1 MDDNDT
7 KEENQPST
15 SKKES
20 QRTNSGNDL
29 YDDRGHDERA
39 SNSESSVSATYSV
52 RSRIDM
58 ADARPEVP
66 KPIIGKREPKAP
78 ERKKRGRRAT
88 GRVVKRRRSYARRQV
103 RRAPKR
109 KPRPREDRKH
119 QRDLSV
125 STIFTRLSSRSG
137 SRTPGCIHCG
147 HRCCRRRFQ
156 YIQRRFRARRYG
168 IRHYHTYPNV
178 RKKKIARVRR
188 LKKKKVVKIVKPKP
202 PAYASVCQ
210 HVQIGS
216 RSQMLSPLF
225 INTNSAPP
233 EGEVP
238 ELLLPTHCPIT
249 PEMIHEALRNLTLWR
264 QEVGTFVIMEYL
276 RRNYPVNPTENAL
289 LIELKEK
296 LRVAAIVGFV
306 VQTNEDVWCLNSVLQ
321 RRKLAATHVSLFW
334 QAYADTL
341 NAFPFRKEPEPPKE
355 KTEVQTN
362 TAHGRSRY
370 GDDLI

>member
-15 SKKES
+15 SKKEN
-20 QRTNSGNDL
+20 QRTSSRDDQ
-29 YDDRGHDERA
+29 YVDRGHNKVE
-39 SNSESSVSATYSV
+39 SNSESSVSANYSV

-125 STIFTRLSSRSG
+125 STIFTRLSSGSG

-147 HRCCRRRFQ
+147 HRCCRRRYQ
-156 YIQRRFRARRYG
+156 YIQKRFRARRHG
-168 IRHYHTYPNV
+168 IRHYPIYSNI
-178 RKKKIARVRR
+178 RKKKIMRVRR
-188 LKKKKVVKIVKPKP
+188 WKKKKVVKKSP
-202 PAYASVCQ
+202 VCQ
-210 HVQIGS
+210 HTQIGS
-216 RSQMLSPLF
+216 RSQMLSPLY
-225 INTNSAPP
+225 ISSNSPPP
-233 EGEVP
+233 EDQVP
-238 ELLLPTHCPIT
+238 ELLLQTHQPIT
-249 PEMIHEALRNLTLWR
+249 PEMIYEALRNLTLWR
-264 QEVGTFVIMEYL
+264 QEVGTLSILEYI
-276 RRNYPVNPTENAL
+276 RRNYPVDPSESSL

-296 LRVAAIVGFV
+296 LRVASIVGFV
-306 VQTNEDVWCLNSVLQ
+306 VQSSDNAWCLPILQ
-321 RRKLAATHVSLFW
+321 KRKLAATHVSLFW
-334 QAYADTL
+334 QVYADTL
-341 NAFPFRKEPEPPKE
+341 RALRFHKNLEPPKE
-355 KTEVQTN
+355 RTETQTN
-362 TAHGRSRY
+362 TARGQTIILYS
-370 GDDLI
+370 DDLI